1 MQFKFVFPTVKPAPA
16 PPEKNRSG
24 VPPLADGSMS
34 DYDATRLSRR
44 GRDERINP
52 AARVAMLSNKVR
64 EIMSADFVTAPASST
79 IREAMEKLVGEG
91 VDAVLLT
98 ENGAPAGIFTERHV
112 LKYVAGALP
121 EKKFAPVAT
130 VMTSPVRAVSE
141 ETPIVEALGE
151 MFQRRIRHLLVRSED
166 TQKVVGLV
174 SMRRILRMM
183 VEIGHGV
190 NETKTIGE
198 IMAPDP
204 LAVEP
209 GTTVAAAIEVMNQ
222 RDTGAAVVASA
233 GRPVGIFTEHDVLR
247 RVVLADRD
255 AGGTAV
261 GEVMSAPV
269 VAVPKSAVIGSV
281 LDEMHRRNIRN
292 MPVCDDDGRLAGLVS
307 MPEILQY
314 ARALDIDDAVRRSW
328 KEIQEF
334 YDSLDIYTP
343 G

>member
-1 MQFKFVFPTVKPAPA
+1 
-16 PPEKNRSG
+16 
-24 VPPLADGSMS
+24 
-34 DYDATRLSRR
+34 
-44 GRDERINP
+44 
-52 AARVAMLSNKVR
+52 MLSNKVR
-64 EIMSADFVTAPASST
+64 EIMSPDFVTAPASST
-79 IREAMEKLVGEG
+79 VKEVMEKLVGAG

-98 ENGAPAGIFTERHV
+98 EDGVPAGIFTERHV
-112 LKYVAGALP
+112 LRHVAGAP
-121 EKKFAPVAT
+121 TEKKFAPVAT

-151 MFQRRIRHLLVRSED
+151 MFQRRIRHLLVRAED

-174 SMRRILRMM
+174 SMRRILRMA

-190 NETKTIGE
+190 NETKTVGE

-204 LAVEP
+204 LSVDPA
-209 GTTVAAAIEVMNQ
+209 TTAAAAIELMNQ
-222 RDTGAAVVASA
+222 RDSGAVVIVSA
-233 GRPVGIFTEHDVLR
+233 ARPAGIFTEHDVLR
-247 RVVLADRD
+247 RVVLADKDPRR
-255 AGGTAV
+255 TAV

-269 VAVPKSAVIGSV
+269 VAVAKSALIGSV